1 MYKILEEKVA
11 AYLIGEVVITDES
24 WVSSY
29 AINVHE
35 IVHKHGGKYL
45 SRSGNIKQV
54 EGKPTDASLIAIVE
68 FPNLDAAQA
77 FIDDPDYQEFRKLRM
92 NGSNSTVHIID
103 SSDAAGTIPY
113 LK

>member
-1 MYKILEEKVA
+1 MT
-11 AYLIGEVVITDES
+11 AYLIGEVFITDES

-35 IVHKHGGKYL
+35 IAHKHGGKYL

-54 EGKPTDASLIAIVE
+54 EGKRVDISLIALVE
-68 FPNLDAAQA
+68 FPNLEAAQA

-103 SSDAAGTIPY
+103 NSDAAGTIPY

>member
-1 MYKILEEKVA
+1 MT

-54 EGKPTDASLIAIVE
+54 EGIKLVGDQIYFTNEKTKSGSAKLSKID
-68 FPNLDAAQA
+68 
-77 FIDDPDYQEFRKLRM
+77 FIRL
-92 NGSNSTVHIID
+92 
-103 SSDAAGTIPY
+103 
-113 LK
+113 